1 MELFRWH
8 IAIGLLLRVDI
19 WNHDLDLTCLVLG
32 YQHAFCHDL
41 PYLSLSK
48 VELEEVSYSSI
59 QSPTSGHR
67 QIDYPDHTKTVSC
80 NGKLFIRLILQSVSF
95 LMTPRSLIIYF
106 RSDVHNSACWSI
118 AIFPRPVT
126 DHFNTLVSRDAP

>member
-1 MELFRWH
+1 MSISGAVTLILHVLFSVINMRF
-8 IAIGLLLRVDI
+8 AM
-19 WNHDLDLTCLVLG
+19 T
-32 YQHAFCHDL
+32 L

-67 QIDYPDHTKTVSC
+67 RIDYPDHTKTASC
-80 NGKLFIRLILQSVSF
+80 NGKLFIPLILQSISF
-95 LMTPRSLIIYF
+95 LMTPRPLIVYF
-106 RSDVHNSACWSI
+106 RPDVHNSACRLI
-118 AIFPRPVT
+118 IVFPRPVT